1 MFCRVIAQF
10 LWYLFISG
18 RYRFVADR
26 HTVDKQPID
35 GMPVGPKARSCPMD
49 RKLAIHT
56 ANVTG
61 MAKGEC
67 ERDRHRLQPGR
78 SAGGLQ

>member
-35 GMPVGPKARSCPMD
+35 GMPIGPKARSCPMD
-49 RKLAIHT
+49 QKLAIHT

-61 MAKGEC
+61 MAKGG
-67 ERDRHRLQPGR
+67 RLQGL
-78 SAGGLQ
+78 SATRLLN